1 MRIVDKP
8 FPADGGARFFKID
21 AHDDLQ
27 LALQR
32 LAQGQQTGSVLFR
45 RRRIVNRTWPNH
57 HQQTIVIAFEDLMDR
72 FASMRN
78 GVCSIFGSGEFSRSA
93 TGGNNSLISLMR
105 KSSF

>member
-1 MRIVDKP
+1 MGIVDKP

-21 AHDDLQ
+21 PHDDLE

-45 RRRIVNRTWPNH
+45 RCWIVNRTGPNH
-57 HQQTIVIAFEDLMDR
+57 YQQTIIVALEDLMDR

-78 GVCSIFGSGEFSRSA
+78 GICSIFGSREFFQERN
-93 TGGNNSLISLMR
+93 GR
-105 KSSF
+105 